1 MKLTDKFRENFP
13 FISCVRCR
21 EQEHV
26 CIIQN
31 HDDKIMTFYDFGKI
45 KVDAELR
52 DLLSLGDIWW
62 HESNRKLPI
71 NIFIGS
77 KIKHFQYCLTTVAMK
92 DAEVLF
98 GPITSMNN
106 LLTKRI
112 KRRQIQLIR
121 KTD

>member
-21 EQEHV
+21 ELEHV

-31 HDDKIMTFYDFGKI
+31 HDEKIMTFYDFGKI
-45 KVDAELR
+45 KTDSELKHLL
-52 DLLSLGDIWW
+52 DLGETWW
-62 HESNRKLPI
+62 YESNRKLPI
-71 NIFIGS
+71 NIFIGN
-77 KIKHFQYCLTTVAMK
+77 KIKCFQFCLTTVAMK

-98 GPITSMNN
+98 GPVTSLNN

>member
-1 MKLTDKFRENFP
+1 MKLTDKFKESFP
-13 FISCVRCR
+13 FISCVKCR
-21 EQEHV
+21 EREHV

-45 KVDAELR
+45 KTDSELQI
-52 DLLSLGDIWW
+52 LLSLGDIWW

-71 NIFIGS
+71 NIFIGTD
-77 KIKHFQYCLTTVAMK
+77 IKKFQYCLTTIAMK
-92 DAEVLF
+92 DAEVMF
-98 GPITSMNN
+98 GPVTSMNN

-121 KTD
+121 KPD

>member
-1 MKLTDKFRENFP
+1 MILTDKFRENFP
-13 FISCVRCR
+13 FISCVKCKER
-21 EQEHV
+21 EHI

-45 KVDAELR
+45 RIDNELK
-52 DLLSLGDIWW
+52 DILSLGQIWW

-71 NIFIGS
+71 NVFLGS
-77 KIKHFQYCLTTVAMK
+77 AMKHFQYCLTTIPMK
-92 DAEVLF
+92 DAEVAF

-112 KRRQIQLIR
+112 KRRQIQLVR
-121 KTD
+121 RPD